1 MTVTTQSTWLTPPQ
15 IAKELH
21 IRDSK
26 VAVWIARGELVAVN
40 VAERPNSRP
49 RWRVKRQDLDDF
61 LQRRQSQTPPP
72 RPIRRH
78 RRPEHIIQFF

>member
-1 MTVTTQSTWLTPPQ
+1 MTTTAWLTPPQ

-40 VAERPNSRP
+40 VAERPDSRP

-61 LQRRQSQTPPP
+61 LQRRQSQAPPP
-72 RPIRRH
+72 KPIRR
-78 RRPEHIIQFF
+78 RRRDPHVIQFF